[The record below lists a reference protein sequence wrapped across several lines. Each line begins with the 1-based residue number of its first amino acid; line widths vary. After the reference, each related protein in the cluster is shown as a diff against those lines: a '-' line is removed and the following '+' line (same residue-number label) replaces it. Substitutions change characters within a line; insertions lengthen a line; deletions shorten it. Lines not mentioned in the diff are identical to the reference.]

1 MTGNARRRRS
11 RCPAR
16 QYRLP
21 EAQKNQHRRT
31 RVWSSAPPW
40 KAAPTM
46 SSCPTRKSG
55 AVLRELIL
63 GPAGFGQLFF
73 ADLTVFFAAITEADG
88 AHAAA
93 GIA

>member
-1 MTGNARRRRS
+1 
-11 RCPAR
+11 
-16 QYRLP
+16 
-21 EAQKNQHRRT
+21 
-31 RVWSSAPPW
+31 
-40 KAAPTM
+40 M

-73 ADLTVFFAAITEADG
+73 ADLTVFAAITEADG

>member
-1 MTGNARRRRS
+1 MTGNARCRRS

-21 EAQKNQHRRT
+21 EAQNQHRRT
-31 RVWSSAPPW
+31 RVWTAPHRH
-40 KAAPTM
+40 AAPTM

-63 GPAGFGQLFF
+63 GPAGFGQRF
-73 ADLTVFFAAITEADG
+73 AGLTVFAAITEADG
-88 AHAAA
+88 ANAAA

>member
-1 MTGNARRRRS
+1 
-11 RCPAR
+11 
-16 QYRLP
+16 
-21 EAQKNQHRRT
+21 
-31 RVWSSAPPW
+31 
-40 KAAPTM
+40 M

-63 GPAGFGQLFF
+63 GPAGFGQLF
-73 ADLTVFFAAITEADG
+73 ADLTVFAAITEADG